1 MIHIFNNFSY
11 ILFMSII
18 INIMAGPGAGKSTL
32 ASELF
37 TTMKKLGYSVENTQE
52 FPKVLAWDGNS
63 EAIRDQFFVTANQ
76 HRNISRLYGK
86 VDYIIVD
93 SPIILGLVYKKLY
106 DSFTTYPS
114 DFYDE
119 SYDNFIINLFK
130 KYKSINIYLNRLGDK
145 YDNIGR
151 YQTYEE
157 SITIDEKIEELLLAN
172 NIYYT
177 KHNVGDNVVNN
188 ILNILKEYDKP

>member
-1 MIHIFNNFSY
+1 
-11 ILFMSII
+11 MSII
-18 INIMAGPGAGKSTL
+18 INIMAGPCAGKSTL

-93 SPIILGLVYKKLY
+93 SPIILGLVYKKIY
-106 DSFTTYPS
+106 DSFVTYPS

-130 KYKSINIYLNRLGDK
+130 KYKSINIYLNRLRGG

-157 SITIDEKIEELLLAN
+157 SLTIDKKIEELLLAN
-172 NIYYT
+172 NIHYT
-177 KHNVGDNVVNN
+177 KHNVGDNIVND
-188 ILNILKEYDKP
+188 ILNILKEYDKS

>member
-1 MIHIFNNFSY
+1 MIYILIKFSY
-11 ILFMSII
+11 ILTMSII
-18 INIMAGPGAGKSTL
+18 INILGGPCAGKSTL

-37 TTMKKLGYSVENTQE
+37 TAMKKLGYSVENTQE
-52 FPKVLAWDGNS
+52 FPKVLAWDGNT

-106 DSFTTYPS
+106 DYFTTYPS

-119 SYDNFIINLFK
+119 TYDNFIINLFK
-130 KYKSINIYLNRLGDK
+130 KYKSINIYLNRLEDK

-157 SITIDEKIEELLLAN
+157 STNIDKKIEELLLVN
-172 NIYYT
+172 NIHYT
-177 KHNVGDNVVNN
+177 KHNVGDDIVND
-188 ILNILKEYDKP
+188 ILNIIKNI